1 MLISKKPERIEKD
14 LEDKTRNIFVLK
26 AELEHPNKEK
36 SESYLVLYKD
46 HHEDIVILKEAKSP
60 EDLEGYIKNIVK
72 KYNSQIETKRGTEI
86 PRFMTKAG
94 IIYSFAKQV
103 KN

>member
-26 AELEHPNKEK
+26 AELDHPDNKK
-36 SESYLVLYKD
+36 SESYLILYKD
-46 HHEDIVILKEAKSP
+46 KFEDIIILKEAKSS
-60 EDLEGYIKNIVK
+60 EDLEGYIKNLVK
-72 KYNSQIETKRGTEI
+72 KYNSQIETKRGTQI

-103 KN
+103 KK